1 LISFYIDVVAIG
13 MTNTGLEH
21 GKVEQSVIGRRGFL
35 RWMGL
40 VAVGSVVSRL
50 GAASEEPASSKPNII
65 VILTDDQGWAD
76 VGAQGQVSDIRTPQ
90 LDGLAAS
97 GVRCTA
103 GYITAPQCSP
113 SRAGLLTGR
122 YQQRFGLESIPDAPL
137 PLEQVTVAERLGGA
151 GYTCGM
157 VGKWHL
163 DPNPTSSKWIAENLP
178 EAAGKP
184 RRQVGILESARLAYS
199 PAAQGFEEF
208 FQGQMHRYWANYDLA
223 GKDLRRHG
231 EWVNDK
237 RYRLDVQTEA
247 ALAFIQ
253 RNRSKPFLLYL
264 AYFGPH
270 TPLEATPQY
279 LARFVSPMPERRR
292 HALAMMAAIDDG
304 VGRIV
309 ARLGEYGLEDRTLI
323 FFTSDNGAPLKMTK
337 PDSAVTTDPG
347 GWDGSLNDP
356 WVGEKGMLSEGGIR
370 VPFVVSWPGKL
381 PAGRTYSRPVS
392 SLDIA
397 ATALAAAGMARTA
410 QLDGVDLLPFLTSRK
425 TEQPHEALY
434 WLFWNQA
441 AIRAGRWK
449 YLCLGR
455 SAEFLFDLESDAHE
469 RNNLSAEH
477 PAKAVELRERLRAWC
492 GEIRPPGLPDTSGN
506 LQEGPWYRHY
516 FGLKDTPIT
525 H

>member
-1 LISFYIDVVAIG
+1 
-13 MTNTGLEH
+13 MTNTRLEH
-21 GKVEQSVIGRRGFL
+21 GRVKQSVIGRRGFL

-50 GAASEEPASSKPNII
+50 GAASEELASSKPNII

-76 VGAQGQVSDIRTPQ
+76 VGAHGQVSDIRTPQ

-97 GVRCTA
+97 EVRCTA

-122 YQQRFGLESIPDAPL
+122 YQQRFGLESIPDTPL

-163 DPNPTSSKWIAENLP
+163 DPNPTSAKWIAENLP
-178 EAAGKP
+178 EMAGKP
-184 RRQVGILESARLAYS
+184 QRQVRIPESARLAYS
-199 PAAQGFEEF
+199 PAAQGFDEF
-208 FQGQMHRYWANYDLA
+208 FQGQMNRYWANYDLT
-223 GKDLRRHG
+223 GKDLRCHG

-247 ALAFIQ
+247 VLAFIQ
-253 RNRSKPFLLYL
+253 RNRSKPFFLYL

-279 LARFVSPMPERRR
+279 LARFVSPMPVRRR

-347 GWDGSLNDP
+347 GWDGSLNDI
-356 WVGEKGMLSEGGIR
+356 GQATG
-370 VPFVVSWPGKL
+370 
-381 PAGRTYSRPVS
+381 RPVVQ
-392 SLDIA
+392 A
-397 ATALAAAGMARTA
+397 
-410 QLDGVDLLPFLTSRK
+410 
-425 TEQPHEALY
+425 
-434 WLFWNQA
+434 LFWTERHTYRSL
-441 AIRAGRWK
+441 IGRK
-449 YLCLGR
+449 G
-455 SAEFLFDLESDAHE
+455 
-469 RNNLSAEH
+469 
-477 PAKAVELRERLRAWC
+477 
-492 GEIRPPGLPDTSGN
+492 PG
-506 LQEGPWYRHY
+506 
-516 FGLKDTPIT
+516 
-525 H
+525 